1 MQFHLFTIC
10 KESFLVTSWPWPI
23 CLHRVFSETLN
34 IKSCLKNPMYTPTC
48 LKVGNLSP
56 STFPPRC
63 TQNVLLQKVN
73 GQKIG
78 HVEKTR
84 NCVEPKVSKINMK
97 YPKNKKM
104 TDTHP
109 LCLVVF
115 FCYNFQVFWLKFS
128 IYVHCGLGY
137 KPLDV
142 QEVQVNNKFITFV
155 A

>member
-1 MQFHLFTIC
+1 MQFHLFTIY

-48 LKVGNLSP
+48 LKVGNPSP

-78 HVEKTR
+78 HVKKTR
-84 NCVEPKVSKINMK
+84 NCVEPKVSKINFLTLFIHK
-97 YPKNKKM
+97 CQLFPIKI
-104 TDTHP
+104 
-109 LCLVVF
+109 F
-115 FCYNFQVFWLKFS
+115 LKAQLFNVQQTTNLNL
-128 IYVHCGLGY
+128 IYIGSC
-137 KPLDV
+137 
-142 QEVQVNNKFITFV
+142 FIRFDDN
-155 A
+155 